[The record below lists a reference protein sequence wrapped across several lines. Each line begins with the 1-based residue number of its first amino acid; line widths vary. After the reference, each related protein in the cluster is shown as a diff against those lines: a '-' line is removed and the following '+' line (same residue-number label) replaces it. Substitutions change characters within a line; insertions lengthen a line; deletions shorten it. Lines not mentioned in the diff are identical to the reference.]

1 MQVDWN
7 GFRPSGLLCDTGART
22 RKRIC
27 FVRTRPADARRV
39 HAVYDPPDSAAA
51 FKDPYVAW
59 MRCRGCDLVV
69 YLGLE
74 NPNVYLRRS
83 KRPLML
89 LLGIW
94 VRGPTGYHRAYE
106 ETTVHT
112 YECFRGTKSSNL
124 SFQKEPTQTGGTTS
138 THKGPDNPPPET
150 NPGPS

>member
-1 MQVDWN
+1 MNSRKLDQIGVTYLMQVNWN

-39 HAVYDPPDSAAA
+39 HAVYDPPDSVTA

-89 LLGIW
+89 LLGE
-94 VRGPTGYHRAYE
+94 G
-106 ETTVHT
+106 
-112 YECFRGTKSSNL
+112 RGTRVNGL
-124 SFQKEPTQTGGTTS
+124 SQGLRRNNR
-138 THKGPDNPPPET
+138 THLRAL
-150 NPGPS
+150 